1 MDREQKDKKF
11 VELTATANVAPNII
25 LGELLKQIRK
35 QNEKGAS
42 LRASKNN

>member
-1 MDREQKDKKF
+1 MDKEQKDKKF

-35 QNEKGAS
+35 QNEKGA
-42 LRASKNN
+42 LKQTTKNN

>member
-1 MDREQKDKKF
+1 MDKEQKDKKF

-25 LGELLKQIRK
+25 LGELLRQIQK

-42 LRASKNN
+42 RQTSKNN